1 MVQDV
6 QVEIGESP
14 QDLLDRYGKAV
25 DVNDKNFGLKFYM
38 ISWPTRQPGAV
49 RVRSDRS
56 EFRIDLAYGISGTYD
71 VAYPDEGFSSY
82 DVSCGLSTSET
93 MPHDQARL
101 KFYEMLGRIQK
112 AGWKWLIYQTQ
123 PRLSGE
129 DALRYQLETSAGTA
143 SLDPNL
149 ELSLQDWMRLE
160 NRSPWKFYK
169 DGVYMDVRLSRDSKR
184 MRVDEP
190 GAYFVSIALESY
202 QSFWRTTFKEPDR
215 AHWRELLPAVRER
228 QRTTRAEAEQKL
240 QAEGYH
246 IDTSY
251 RNPDEA
257 FDPDAKPA
265 PDPVGSDQPQS
276 PAPQPPSSF
285 KEGFGRWIRGG

>member
-1 MVQDV
+1 MSNAKLLRQLIKTG
-6 QVEIGESP
+6 VEGDS
-14 QDLLDRYGKAV
+14 DGFKAA
-25 DVNDKNFGLKFYM
+25 
-38 ISWPTRQPGAV
+38 SEAV
-49 RVRSDRS
+49 
-56 EFRIDLAYGISGTYD
+56 
-71 VAYPDEGFSSY
+71 
-82 DVSCGLSTSET
+82 
-93 MPHDQARL
+93 
-101 KFYEMLGRIQK
+101 
-112 AGWKWLIYQTQ
+112 
-123 PRLSGE
+123 
-129 DALRYQLETSAGTA
+129 TSAGTA

-169 DGVYMDVRLSRDSKR
+169 GGVYMDVRLSRDSKR
-184 MRVDEP
+184 MKVDEP

-215 AHWRELLPAVRER
+215 ARWRGLLPAVRER
-228 QRTTRAEAEQKL
+228 QRATRAEAEQKL

-265 PDPVGSDQPQS
+265 SDPVGSDQPQS
-276 PAPQPPSSF
+276 PAPQPPSS
-285 KEGFGRWIRGG
+285 KERFGRWIRGG